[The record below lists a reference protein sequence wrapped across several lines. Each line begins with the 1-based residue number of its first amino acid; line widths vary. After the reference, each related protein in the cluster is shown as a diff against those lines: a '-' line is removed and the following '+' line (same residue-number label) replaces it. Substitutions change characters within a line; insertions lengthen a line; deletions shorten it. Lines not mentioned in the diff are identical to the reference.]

1 MSRMSAWTAEELTT
15 MSNPTQGT
23 WTFENDVCHATGQ
36 PCFHIGTK
44 ECGHTIGLAYEKDD
58 AALIAAAPELL
69 DSCLELVGALTYIM
83 EDGYEFDGGKEL
95 IRNAFNAIAR
105 STGVDPRDI
114 ANKINKEW
122 SFTSPKVAL
131 DCLEDFFGS

>member
-1 MSRMSAWTAEELTT
+1 

-69 DSCLELVGALTYIM
+69 ACLFDVLDA
-83 EDGYEFDGGKEL
+83 DGDL
-95 IRNAFNAIAR
+95 DVMDFNRYRAAIIKA
-105 STGVDPRDI
+105 TGE
-114 ANKINKEW
+114 K
-122 SFTSPKVAL
+122 L
-131 DCLEDFFGS
+131 